1 MAPATAPLFDKTAS
15 GLWGNG
21 RRERKFFRATNH
33 ARAAATEGIRHQN
46 VRCRQNPPNPPGIKK
61 IKNFQPEQRARR
73 IESADANMADAI
85 DDFVPGE
92 LWKCTGYDCDVVV
105 SRNEFLRESEPAFFN
120 RAAHHRWNRQKR
132 AEHDGD
138 FHCVCKIA
146 SSEPAARLIS
156 NRRRKQFRAFTRSR
170 FCSSGEV
177 CNQRSINRVVPARS
191 SGST

>member
-1 MAPATAPLFDKTAS
+1 MLLREDARLFPDAR
-15 GLWGNG
+15 GQHRG
-21 RRERKFFRATNH
+21 RFSHVPPTGAALPRKSF
-33 ARAAATEGIRHQN
+33 
-46 VRCRQNPPNPPGIKK
+46 
-61 IKNFQPEQRARR
+61 
-73 IESADANMADAI
+73 ADANMADAI

-120 RAAHHRWNRQKR
+120 RAAHDRWNRQKR

-138 FHCVCKIA
+138 FHRACKIA
-146 SSEPAARLIS
+146 SSEAAARLIS
-156 NRRRKQFRAFTRSR
+156 NRRRKQFRALTRSR